1 MQTDLFKLP
10 DEQPVH
16 VFYPTHGRSNVLR
29 RVKGVKLRS
38 YDGPSGK
45 GITVQEENGNI
56 RSLTLKK
63 CVVF

>member
-1 MQTDLFKLP
+1 MKADLFHLP
-10 DEQPVH
+10 DAEPVH

-38 YDGPSGK
+38 YNGPGGD
-45 GITVQEENGNI
+45 GITVKEENGNI
-56 RSLTLKK
+56 RSLTLRK